1 MSADKFNSLE
11 YRRAL
16 GCFATGVAVITA
28 VTKDGGKAG
37 ITVNSFNSV
46 SLDPPL
52 VLWSIDLD
60 AGDFD
65 AFMEAENFAV
75 NVLGANQQEICARC
89 ASSGNNK
96 FNGIDCHDGVTG
108 VPVLP
113 EFSAVFECQTENIYD
128 GGDHKIII
136 GRVLSFEDRKTDPLI
151 FYRGHF
157 LE

>member
-1 MSADKFNSLE
+1 MFIHYKIPTFLSIVIIKIYFFSGGIISAIKLEDKSIIAKAHGIGTK
-11 YRRAL
+11 RAEHL
-16 GCFATGVAVITA
+16 IVHL
-28 VTKDGGKAG
+28 KDK
-37 ITVNSFNSV
+37 
-46 SLDPPL
+46 
-52 VLWSIDLD
+52 ID
-60 AGDFD
+60 A
-65 AFMEAENFAV
+65 
-75 NVLGANQQEICARC
+75 
-89 ASSGNNK
+89 
-96 FNGIDCHDGVTG
+96 IDCHDGVTG